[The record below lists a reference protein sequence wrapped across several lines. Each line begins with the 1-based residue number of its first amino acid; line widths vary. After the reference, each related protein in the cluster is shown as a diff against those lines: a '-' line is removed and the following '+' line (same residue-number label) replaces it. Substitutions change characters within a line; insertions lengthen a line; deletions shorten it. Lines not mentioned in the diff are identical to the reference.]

1 MENNPFY
8 FEKAPTAEQVWAAG
22 MATYK
27 QMRKNER
34 IAKEE
39 FKELRALMKE
49 NAEHLKETER
59 ALSER
64 FEETDH
70 MLKETGR
77 LINMNAERIKALD
90 TKFFS
95 QAGHIIEGLMEPSA
109 MRLFKEAGYDIDR
122 CTKNYKRHI
131 KATGRKAEYD
141 VILLDDTIAIVVEV
155 KINCTKA
162 DVDHFI
168 VQMGM
173 FRELFPEAANK
184 EVMGAIAAVN
194 YDRESDIYAHDE
206 GLFVIRVHDDDIF
219 TLDRSDKAELRRF

>member
-27 QMRKNER
+27 QMKENER

-39 FKELRALMKE
+39 LKELRTLIKE
-49 NAEHLKETER
+49 NAKQ
-59 ALSER
+59 
-64 FEETDH
+64 
-70 MLKETGR
+70 
-77 LINMNAERIKALD
+77 IKDMD

-95 QAGHIIEGLMEPSA
+95 QAGHIIEGLLEPSV
-109 MRLFKEAGYDIDR
+109 MRLFKKAGYDIDR
-122 CTKNYKRHI
+122 CTKNYKKHI

-184 EVMGAIAAVN
+184 EVMGAMAAVN
-194 YDRESDIYAHDE
+194 YDRESDIYAHEE

>member
-8 FEKAPTAEQVWAAG
+8 FEKAPTAEQVWTAG

-27 QMRKNER
+27 QMRENER

-39 FKELRALMKE
+39 YKELRALMKE
-49 NAEHLKETER
+49 TAERLKKTER
-59 ALSER
+59 
-64 FEETDH
+64 
-70 MLKETGR
+70 
-77 LINMNAERIKALD
+77 LIDQNARQIKALD

-95 QAGHIIEGLMEPSA
+95 QAGHIIEGLMEPSV
-109 MRLFKEAGYDIDR
+109 MRLFKKAGYDIDR
-122 CTKNYKRHI
+122 CTKNYKKHI

-184 EVMGAIAAVN
+184 EVMGAMAAVN